1 MSERT
6 LRLAGVALAAAGAAI
21 TAYLLH
27 ARWTGSAVA
36 CSTGG
41 CETVQHSSYAEALG
55 VPVAGLGFL
64 AFVGLGAT
72 ALARGAWA
80 PLAQA
85 GLALSAL
92 IFSAYLVYIQL
103 AVIDAVCQWCLASDA
118 VMSGIAVLALLRLGR
133 PGSNQRRVG

>member
-1 MSERT
+1 VSERT
-6 LRLAGVALAAAGAAI
+6 LRLASAALAAVGAAI

-27 ARWTGSAVA
+27 ARWTGSALA

-55 VPVAGLGFL
+55 VPVAALGFL
-64 AFVGLGAT
+64 AFVALGAT

-85 GLALSAL
+85 TLALSAL
-92 IFSAYLVYIQL
+92 IFSAYLVYVQL

-118 VMSGIAVLALLRLGR
+118 VTTAIAALALLRLR
-133 PGSNQRRVG
+133 AVAASRSA